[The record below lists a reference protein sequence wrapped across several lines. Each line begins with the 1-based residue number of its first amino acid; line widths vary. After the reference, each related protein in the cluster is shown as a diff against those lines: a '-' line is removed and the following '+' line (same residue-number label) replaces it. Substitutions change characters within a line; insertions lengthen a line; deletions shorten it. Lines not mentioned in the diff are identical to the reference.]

1 MIDYIQYDF
10 DAEIAVMC
18 GKKSDYYFIDVPRDV
33 SKHIYYFT
41 DHIQRGFSS
50 LKVKAHIGKSAWVSS
65 IFPTADEDT
74 YFLLLNKKICTAEKL
89 EEGNTADICL
99 HVFME

>member
-10 DAEIAVMC
+10 DAEISVMQ
-18 GKKSDYYFIDVPRDV
+18 GKKSDYYFIDVPRDI
-33 SKHIYYFT
+33 SKHIEHFT

-50 LKVKAHIGKSAWVSS
+50 LKVKAHIGKSTWVSS
-65 IFPTADEDT
+65 IFPATDEDT
-74 YFLLLNKKICTAEKL
+74 YFLLLNKKVRTAEKL
-89 EEGNTADICL
+89 EEGNTTGICL